1 MKNKYIYIFII
12 IIFLIFIIIQ
22 KIKENKQKIEDNKK
36 KIENEKPKIENLP
49 NLSNRFKIEN
59 EKIIHILITRYKET
73 DINIVLKP
81 FINKKNTTIFIYN
94 KGNDKPFGISNN
106 IKNINI
112 IKIPNLGWDAYG
124 FLYHIINNYDNLPDY
139 IYTFHASVQYLNHKY
154 DVFKDILDKQHDDKY
169 YYGGP
174 QYTSNLTFSLDNWS
188 ASTEINK
195 LSDNESEKYSI
206 SSIRPLNK
214 WLLTKINKIPDFA
227 LDYKNN
233 QLKCNFFGMFFVHK
247 SRILKYPITFYINLF
262 IEISVW
268 QSEVNH
274 YLERS
279 WYLLY
284 GE

>member
-169 YYGGP
+169 YYGGSLN
-174 QYTSNLTFSLDNWS
+174 TSNLTYSLDNWR
-188 ASTEINK
+188 ATTTINR
-195 LSDNESEKYSI
+195 LANNEDEKYSI
-206 SSIRPLNK
+206 SSIRPFNK
-214 WLLTKINKIPDFA
+214 WLLTKINKIPNFA
-227 LDYKNN
+227 LDEKNN
-233 QLKCNFFGMFFVHK
+233 FKHNYKGMFFVHK

>member
-169 YYGGP
+169 YYGGSLN
-174 QYTSNLTFSLDNWS
+174 TSNLTYSLDNWR
-188 ASTEINK
+188 ATTTINR
-195 LSDNESEKYSI
+195 LANNEDEKYSI
-206 SSIRPLNK
+206 SSIRPFNK

-227 LDYKNN
+227 LSDNN
-233 QLKCNFFGMFFVHK
+233 HFKHNLRGMFFVHK

>member
-1 MKNKYIYIFII
+1 MNIYYIFIFII
-12 IIFLIFIIIQ
+12 IIIYIDTYKFNI
-22 KIKENKQKIEDNKK
+22 
-36 KIENEKPKIENLP
+36 PKIEKIQ
-49 NLSNRFKIEN
+49 NLSNRFEIEN
-59 EKIIHILITRYKET
+59 EKTIHILITRYKET
-73 DINIVLKP
+73 DIRILLIP
-81 FINKKNTTIFIYN
+81 FFNKKNTTIYIYN
-94 KGNDKPFGISNN
+94 KGNNIPFGIPNN
-106 IKNINI
+106 IKNLKI
-112 IKIPNLGWDAYG
+112 IQLPNLGWDAYG

-139 IYTFHASVQYLNHKY
+139 IYSLHASVASVQYTNDKY

-169 YYGGP
+169 YYGGSLN
-174 QYTSNLTFSLDNWS
+174 TSNLTYSLDNWR
-188 ASTEINK
+188 ATTTINR
-195 LSDNESEKYSI
+195 LANNEDEKYSI
-206 SSIRPLNK
+206 SSIRPFNK

-227 LDYKNN
+227 LSDNN
-233 QLKCNFFGMFFVHK
+233 HFKHNLRGMFFVHK

>member
-12 IIFLIFIIIQ
+12 IIFLIFIIKQ
-22 KIKENKQKIEDNKK
+22 KIEENKQKIEENKQ
-36 KIENEKPKIENLP
+36 KIEENKRKIENLP

-59 EKIIHILITRYKET
+59 KESIHILITRYKET
-73 DINIVLKP
+73 DMSIVLKP

-94 KGNDKPFGISNN
+94 KGDDIPFTISNN

-124 FLYHIINNYDNLPDY
+124 FLYHIINNYNNLPNY

-154 DVFKDILDKQHDDKY
+154 NLFKDILDKQHDDKY
-169 YYGGP
+169 FYGG
-174 QYTSNLTFSLDNWS
+174 NLLLSEMTFSLDNWN

-195 LSDNESEKYSI
+195 LSNNESEKYSI

-214 WLLTKINKIPDFA
+214 WLLNKINKIPDFA
-227 LDYKNN
+227 IDDKNK
-233 QLKCNFFGMFFVHK
+233 LKCNFFGMFFVHK

-262 IEISVW
+262 NEISVW